1 MVMKVKFYI
10 IVKINEIINFVKFAL
25 INYYIYIFH
34 WYDQTFQK
42 LLSFEIIY
50 LFLFQSQQ
58 LLEELEAYISKNPN
72 LIVIDPLPNVKKL
85 LDRYS
90 CYTTIHSTDL
100 HTYDIFTPNFCT
112 LRSNDLDNLREDL
125 RIANVN
131 YPFICKP
138 ILGQAHEM
146 SIIFNEKCLM
156 DVRTPC
162 VAQNFI
168 KHDAALYKIF
178 IIGDRHCCV
187 ERPSLKNF
195 EACDSETIYF
205 DSGDV
210 SRANARSRLTVL
222 DPDDV
227 VTETKRP
234 DDSIIEV
241 IASTLR
247 KAFGVE
253 LLGVDVIVEK
263 GTGRFAVIDANAYP
277 GTLSQMI
284 YHKFFSYET

>member
-1 MVMKVKFYI
+1 MVSLTNYLAQKNISSPVKFM
-10 IVKINEIINFVKFAL
+10 KL
-25 INYYIYIFH
+25 LYIF
-34 WYDQTFQK
+34 FQC
-42 LLSFEIIY
+42 
-50 LFLFQSQQ
+50 QQ
-58 LLEELEAYISKNPN
+58 ILEELETYIAQNPN

-90 CYTTIHSTDL
+90 CYTTIHSTNL

-112 LRSNDLDNLREDL
+112 LISNDVNTLRQDL
-125 RIANVN
+125 KRANVT

-146 SIIFNEKCLM
+146 SIIFNEKFLM

-162 VAQNFI
+162 VAQSFI
-168 KHDAALYKIF
+168 KHDAVLYKIF

-210 SRANARSRLTVL
+210 SRANSTSRLTVL
-222 DPDDV
+222 DPEDV
-227 VTETKRP
+227 VNETSRP
-234 DDSIIEV
+234 DDRIIDI
-241 IASTLR
+241 IAVMLR

-263 GTGRFAVIDANAYP
+263 DRGRFAVIDANAYP
-277 GTLSQMI
+277 GKEL
-284 YHKFFSYET
+284 F